1 MFKLAVNCSEFPT
14 TLALGAY
21 NRVCTVG
28 LGVVTQKVY
37 MFSATMNK
45 YRRPQHIQ
53 QLYQLRDLDTDLY
66 TDVEHRAIS
75 INTGDVFAAG
85 EPDTP

>member
-1 MFKLAVNCSEFPT
+1 MFRNSRPPLLSELT
-14 TLALGAY
+14 TECAQSDLE
-21 NRVCTVG
+21 
-28 LGVVTQKVY
+28 VTQKVY

-53 QLYQLRDLDTDLY
+53 QLYQLRDYDTDLY

-75 INTGDVFAAG
+75 IKTGDAFAAG
-85 EPDTP
+85 TPETP